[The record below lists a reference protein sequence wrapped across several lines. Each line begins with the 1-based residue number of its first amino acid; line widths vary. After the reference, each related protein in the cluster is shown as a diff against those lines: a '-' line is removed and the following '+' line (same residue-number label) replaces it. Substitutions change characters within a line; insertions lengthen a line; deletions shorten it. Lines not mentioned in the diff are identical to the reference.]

1 VMSREEWR
9 EMRSY
14 IKYDFQ
20 KDNYFT
26 ELKDQEI
33 LTSRLSL
40 LGQIDPYI
48 NRYYIKKWVQ
58 KNVLRM
64 SDEDIEELESEME
77 ESNADELDKNIMA
90 AKSQPESDE
99 QPPQKVPTEESFAPK
114 PLTEEDKR
122 LIDRM
127 TRVLEDT
134 IVSKDDHD
142 ILNRF

>member
-1 VMSREEWR
+1 
-9 EMRSY
+9 
-14 IKYDFQ
+14 
-20 KDNYFT
+20 
-26 ELKDQEI
+26 
-33 LTSRLSL
+33 
-40 LGQIDPYI
+40 
-48 NRYYIKKWVQ
+48 
-58 KNVLRM
+58 M

-99 QPPQKVPTEESFAPK
+99 QPPQKVPTEESFVPK

-122 LIDRM
+122 LINRM